1 MSIGSSVNTD
11 LLDQL
16 IAISSAM
23 LESAHAQNWEPMI
36 ERQSERDALAR
47 AAFPE
52 PLVAASPEVLEKVR
66 AVLDLD
72 RQLVEIGRRHRD
84 ELALKRLELRRARK
98 SARFYE
104 A

>member
-23 LESAHAQNWEPMI
+23 LESARAQDWEPMI
-36 ERQSERDALAR
+36 ERQPERDALAR

-52 PLVAASPEVLEKVR
+52 PLVEASPEVLEKVR

-72 RQLVEIGRRHRD
+72 RQLVELGRRHRD
-84 ELALKRLELRRARK
+84 ALALKHLEFRRARK